1 MGPTS
6 KNKKRSPNDR
16 GAGSA
21 AKKPNRKRKEAPTGG
36 TRRKKVEVSFDA
48 DERREYLTGFSK
60 RKKARRV
67 FGLAMQ
73 KVKDRK
79 DRLEERKERREAKE
93 ERLHAL
99 ERQQKIQRGEAV
111 LSDSGSDADSD
122 SDDDG
127 PGGAV
132 PGPGGAAAPVTT
144 TYASAPIHDRFGGS
158 VVVTTTEG
166 LPPDSDDEA
175 QARYVELRDAMAQR
189 KGVDKGVDADQRRLN
204 SATAYTRALEGSLP
218 GKKKSQKK
226 WTGKGMHGAQHM
238 KGMGGA
244 TGVKSAKKV
253 LSRVSAKM
261 GGVAEERTKNIGGQH
276 KMGGKKRRK

>member
-1 MGPTS
+1 MGSTS
-6 KNKKRSPNDR
+6 KNKKRSQNDK
-16 GAGSA
+16 GGGSA
-21 AKKPNRKRKEAPTGG
+21 AKKTNRKRKDALTGG
-36 TRRKKVEVSFDA
+36 TRRKKVEVSFDI

-93 ERLHAL
+93 DRIQEL
-99 ERQQKIQRGEAV
+99 ERQRKIQRGEKL
-111 LSDSGSDADSD
+111 LSDSGSESD
-122 SDDDG
+122 SADDG
-127 PGGAV
+127 DDKGTAGGV
-132 PGPGGAAAPVTT
+132 PGPAGASAPVTT
-144 TYASAPIHDRFGGS
+144 TYASAPIHDRFGGC
-158 VVVTTTEG
+158 VVVTTTPG

-175 QARYVELRDAMAQR
+175 NARYVELRDAMAQR
-189 KGVDKGVDADQRRLN
+189 KGVDADQRKLN

-226 WTGKGMHGAQHM
+226 WSGKGMHGAQHM

-253 LSRVSAKM
+253 LSRVSARM
-261 GGVAEERTKNIGGQH
+261 GVVTEERTG
-276 KMGGKKRRK
+276 